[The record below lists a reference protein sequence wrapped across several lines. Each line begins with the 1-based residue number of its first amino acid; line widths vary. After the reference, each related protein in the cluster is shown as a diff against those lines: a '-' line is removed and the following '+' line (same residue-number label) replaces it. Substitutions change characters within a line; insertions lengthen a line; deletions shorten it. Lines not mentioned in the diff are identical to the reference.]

1 MTGIARFV
9 QDKELKKILR
19 ATDGLGTE
27 ATRAGI
33 IELLFKRGFLQK
45 KGRAINSTPAGRA
58 LIHVLP
64 DMATLPDMTAHWE
77 SILTQISEKQFKYQ
91 DFMMPLSNTL
101 FELIT
106 QAKRRPNI
114 QAFRNLPAPA
124 QNKKRKGAMKKSAQ
138 GKSRSAQSQSTNRN
152 IKSDA

>member
-1 MTGIARFV
+1 M
-9 QDKELKKILR
+9 Q
-19 ATDGLGTE
+19 
-27 ATRAGI
+27 
-33 IELLFKRGFLQK
+33 

-91 DFMMPLSNTL
+91 DFMMPLNNTL
-101 FELIT
+101 IELIT

-114 QAFRNLPAPA
+114 QALEIFLHR
-124 QNKKRKGAMKKSAQ
+124 RITKSARQ
-138 GKSRSAQSQSTNRN
+138 QRKEV
-152 IKSDA
+152 IKQAPKIKRRVKTQRLRVKHK